1 MKTEYILTVAERDE
15 LARIDMAIAQLYKQ
29 KAEIYMR
36 ANCRYILETPE
47 EIEAAK
53 NYDRFRSYGFGLPVI
68 SKEGIV
74 KIVTDANE
82 DTRGMRAGSKAGE
95 Q

>member
-36 ANCRYILETPE
+36 ANCRYITETPE
-47 EIEAAK
+47 EFEAAE
-53 NYDRFRSYGFGLPVI
+53 NYRKFMSYGMPVI
-68 SKEGIV
+68 RNEGIV
-74 KIVTDANE
+74 KIVTDLNKE
-82 DTRGMRAGSKAGE
+82 GD
-95 Q
+95 